1 MDVELLL
8 GIFPQVLLDGITLGF
23 MYALI
28 ALGYTM
34 VYGVLEFINFAHSEI
49 FIFGAFVGVELLLTF
64 KTAGWLDVLPWV
76 VVLVVVLLAGMAASG
91 LLAVLVERTAYRPL
105 RHAPR
110 LIPLISAIGVS
121 FFPQDTI
128 RLAESLWRNAFNLVY
143 PSMDALNH
151 RFELTQTIDVSMKS
165 LVVIVAALLML
176 WGLHSLVNRT
186 KVGKAIRAVAEDQ
199 AAASLMGINVNRMI
213 SLTFL
218 IGGAMGGGAGVLFGM
233 QYSLINPYTGFI
245 PGLKAFTAAVLG
257 GIGNIPGAMLG
268 RLLLGILQAFGASY
282 LSLLTGG
289 ALRAEYRDIR
299 GRGPRRHHRGG
310 ARRAPGPRLCR
321 LLRGR
326 RLFLGHLRVAPGQS
340 DLRRKRLPAVAVV
353 VLRLPPGRRRRG
365 RRSRHSPGPARAE
378 APRRLPGPRDP
389 RLRRR
394 HPRARQQ
401 SRQAHQPD
409 QRSQGHHAHRTTAHL
424 LRPAPAGRRDRP
436 ELQRDLPALSLRPRA
451 ADRRRHRAR
460 QPAAGGLAHR
470 PGLGGDPRGPDGRA
484 GHGRAARAHE
494 APGLR
499 LRRLLRGGGR
509 RALLGQADLHQPG
522 VLHLHG
528 VHRRARHDHP
538 GRHGLH
544 PRRDPRRRRRHHSEP
559 PGPQGLFPLAQRAP
573 QRGHHDP
580 RLQPRQPAHPA
591 RAGQV
596 RAHDLRPHPRAHDD
610 LPAAGHP
617 ARAAPHAR
625 APGAGG
631 ALR

>member
-64 KTAGWLDVLPWV
+64 KAVGWLDVLAWV
-76 VVLVVVLLAGMAASG
+76 VVLIVVLLAGMAASG
-91 LLAVLVERTAYRPL
+91 LLAVVVERTAYRPL

-121 FFPQDTI
+121 FFLQDTI

-143 PSMDALNH
+143 PPMDALNH
-151 RFELTQTIDVSMKS
+151 RFELTQTVDVSMKS

-268 RLLLGILQAFGASY
+268 GLLLGILEAFGASY

-289 ALRAEYRDIR
+289 AFGAEYKDIL
-299 GRGPRRHHRGG
+299 
-310 ARRAPGPRLCR
+310 AFSILI
-321 LLRGR
+321 LILI
-326 RLFLGHLRVAPGQS
+326 F
-340 DLRRKRLPAVAVV
+340 
-353 VLRLPPGRRRRG
+353 
-365 RRSRHSPGPARAE
+365 
-378 APRRLPGPRDP
+378 
-389 RLRRR
+389 
-394 HPRARQQ
+394 
-401 SRQAHQPD
+401 
-409 QRSQGHHAHRTTAHL
+409 
-424 LRPAPAGRRDRP
+424 RPKG
-436 ELQRDLPALSLRPRA
+436 
-451 ADRRRHRAR
+451 
-460 QPAAGGLAHR
+460 
-470 PGLGGDPRGPDGRA
+470 
-484 GHGRAARAHE
+484 
-494 APGLR
+494 
-499 LRRLLRGGGR
+499 
-509 RALLGQADLHQPG
+509 LLGEI
-522 VLHLHG
+522 V
-528 VHRRARHDHP
+528 RERA
-538 GRHGLH
+538 
-544 PRRDPRRRRRHHSEP
+544 
-559 PGPQGLFPLAQRAP
+559 
-573 QRGHHDP
+573 
-580 RLQPRQPAHPA
+580 
-591 RAGQV
+591 
-596 RAHDLRPHPRAHDD
+596 
-610 LPAAGHP
+610 
-617 ARAAPHAR
+617 
-625 APGAGG
+625 
-631 ALR
+631 